1 MSDSESSKYSDSS
14 SDSDTESEPERYYKK
29 GGYHHVKI
37 GEEFS
42 EKYIVTEKLGWGY
55 YSTVWKV
62 KNKENNNTYALKVV
76 KSSSDYADL
85 VKMK

>member
-1 MSDSESSKYSDSS
+1 MSDSDSSKYSESS
-14 SDSDTESEPERYYKK
+14 SDSDTESEPEKYYKK

-37 GEEFS
+37 GEEFND
-42 EKYIVTEKLGWGY
+42 KFVIIEKLGWGY

-62 KNKENNNTYALKVV
+62 KNIEDDNLYALKVV

-85 VKMK
+85 KR